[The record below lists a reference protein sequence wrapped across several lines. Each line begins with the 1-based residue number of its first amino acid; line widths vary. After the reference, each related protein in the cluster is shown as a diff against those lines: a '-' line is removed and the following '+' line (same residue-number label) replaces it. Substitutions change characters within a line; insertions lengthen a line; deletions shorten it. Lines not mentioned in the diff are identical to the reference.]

1 MKGHVLDVEIL
12 AVALVPAFAA
22 ESRLLDTAKGS
33 SRVGDHALVEPDR
46 FTASGAARP
55 SRHMQ
60 AKKQQP
66 DAQRGLSNSGVRL
79 QALTSVRGRE
89 ML

>member
-1 MKGHVLDVEIL
+1 
-12 AVALVPAFAA
+12 
-22 ESRLLDTAKGS
+22 
-33 SRVGDHALVEPDR
+33 
-46 FTASGAARP
+46 
-55 SRHMQ
+55 MQ